1 MPALK
6 FLGRQWKVG
15 GDEFALPAVLTISLR
30 ILWVLA
36 LLTILILSLRS
47 IYTNECHR
55 GWILYLYLT
64 ASGIVF
70 IASIIVH
77 FMIGFYSTK
86 GTIIDAEPRRPLKRF
101 LSLQLTLWACQL
113 ISASFG
119 VFILLQFPS
128 ICRSDSLMI
137 LVQIAIALL
146 VVSQLC
152 ELTVTSCC
160 CLVFRGKRLED
171 ENILSAFDDGHQSL
185 IEMQWNARCQRFCK
199 FATCVTCKIFG
210 RAGDH
215 NDFTQ
220 VSRVMANVFN
230 AEGRIDVVPS
240 DVFAGLVLLRHLQRH
255 SDQMKKASHHQTV
268 PDLNDELRPIQ
279 ASLNSSDVVVP
290 NRRSYSSLACQS
302 SSEFHSR
309 GYRVAGESVLDPS
322 NMQERKILEDLS
334 YFSKYMLCIYTWP
347 LFVYMDPFCGTC
359 KLCTGRCCK
368 IHSRHRRPTIEN
380 LGLFDSCTWWSS
392 SVPSGA
398 VRSDNT
404 FFKANETA
412 LLKMAG
418 LEECDLA
425 YANFAND
432 VNQTPYCIA
441 IDHSRQLVVLAIR
454 GTLSLEDCIVDALAE
469 PLPLDEAGAKWGF
482 DGSGEYC
489 HSGMMLRA
497 EWIREDIDK
506 TQILHMLLQG
516 KGSSARLRDNP
527 TEPLVQDCTGYGLKV
542 VGHSL
547 GAGCAVM
554 CSLMLLREYPHLQ
567 CLAYSPP
574 GGLVSEGLAERCK
587 DFVHSVVLG
596 TEIVPRMSFHSME
609 KIRHDILSLIG
620 RCKVSKTAVTASILD
635 RDADP
640 KTLLY
645 PEDMTPQMDYHRQ
658 LSRYEATR
666 EAERGRNPLLNHVL
680 LYPPGHLVHF
690 VKTENIKK
698 GCCQSQQLYTPIWTS
713 KDALQEIQVSSTMMI
728 DHFPDRL
735 MKIITTNVQRIL
747 QDDDDIFLAQDSPLN
762 AV

>member
-268 PDLNDELRPIQ
+268 PDLNDEL
-279 ASLNSSDVVVP
+279 
-290 NRRSYSSLACQS
+290 
-302 SSEFHSR
+302 R

-620 RCKVSKTAVTASILD
+620 RCKVSKTAVTASIFD